1 MKQPE
6 SQDSSHRSSQ
16 PHPPPSNFTGNPWL
30 DELPHIAWVADPDGG
45 PVHFNRAGR
54 DYVDAGPDGADWSA
68 WVHPEDGPALGAVRA
83 GSRPYAVEARLR
95 RRDGVYRWFRI
106 VGKPL
111 LDTGGGI
118 AHWLGTC
125 DDIHE
130 YKQAEHA
137 LASNSALLAT
147 APVGLACL
155 DLELRYV
162 QINSALADMNGLPV
176 GAHLGRS
183 VAEVLPELWPR
194 LAPILQR
201 VLESGEALAGLELS
215 GETAAEPGITR
226 HWLAGYFPLRVDT
239 ALVGLG
245 AAVLEISQF
254 KRTEAL
260 LRESRDFKRAVLDS
274 MAAQI
279 AVLDRDGVIVEINE
293 PWRGLALAR
302 SPEPGRP
309 TPRTGIGTNY
319 LEVCRACQG
328 PSSDHVLEAH
338 DGIRAVLDGALPCF
352 QLEYPCH
359 VPEQEEWYSMKV
371 TPLGPDI
378 RGVVVAHSRITEY
391 KRIEAKLAEQARQLR
406 EVDRRKDEFIA
417 MLAHELRNPLAPI
430 GNALKIMGHTDDL
443 PARAAWCR
451 GVVERQVEHLT
462 RLIDDLLD
470 VSRINHDRIEFKRE
484 PLTLQ
489 EVARQA
495 VETSRPLFESR
506 HQRFSLAAPRE
517 PIWVEG
523 DRVRLAQVIAN
534 LLNNAAK
541 YTGEGGRIALAL
553 EARPGHVDIRVRD
566 TGCGIDPASLSNLF
580 ELFYQAD
587 SSLDRAQGGLGIG
600 LSLVRRL
607 VEMHG
612 GEVRAFSAGRGRGSE
627 FVVSLRRLCG
637 VPVPVAGPPP
647 GPAPAEF
654 KKILIVDDNQ
664 DAAESLGLLLGLDGH
679 RVGIAHDGPDALAQ
693 ARADPP
699 EVVLLDIGL
708 PGMDGYAVAR
718 AMHGFAGADRPTII
732 ALTGYGQPE
741 DREKS
746 RAAGFDAHLVKPV
759 DLDALNRLL
768 GAVGHGP

>member
-6 SQDSSHRSSQ
+6 SQDAS
-16 PHPPPSNFTGNPWL
+16 HPPSHPPAPSPEFADNPWL
-30 DELPHIAWVADPDGG
+30 DELPHIVWVADPDGG
-45 PVHFNRAGR
+45 AVHFNHAGR
-54 DYVDAGPDGADWSA
+54 DYMGADPAGADWSA
-68 WVHPEDGPALGAVRA
+68 WVHPEDGPVLGAA
-83 GSRPYAVEARLR
+83 WTESRPYAVEARLR
-95 RRDGVYRWFRI
+95 RRDGAYRWFRI

-111 LDTGGGI
+111 PDAGDGI

-130 YKQAEHA
+130 YKQTEHA
-137 LASNSALLAT
+137 LASKHALLAT
-147 APVGLACL
+147 APIGLACL

-176 GAHLGRS
+176 DAHLGRS
-183 VAEVLPELWPR
+183 VAEVLPELWPG
-194 LAPILQR
+194 LAPVLQR
-201 VLESGEALAGLELS
+201 VLDNGEALVDLELS

-226 HWLAGYFPLRVDT
+226 HWLAGYFPLRVET

-245 AAVLEISQF
+245 AAVLEITPF

-274 MAAQI
+274 MEAQI
-279 AVLDRDGVIVEINE
+279 AVLDRDGVIVEVNA
-293 PWRGLALAR
+293 PWHSSALAR
-302 SPEPGRP
+302 GSEPGRP
-309 TPRTGIGTNY
+309 APRTGIGTNY

-328 PSSDHVLEAH
+328 PSSEHVLEAH

-359 VPEQEEWYSMKV
+359 IPDQEEWYSMKV

-378 RGVVVAHSRITEY
+378 RGAVVAHSRITEY
-391 KRIEAKLAEQARQLR
+391 KRIEVKLAEQARQLR
-406 EVDRRKDEFIA
+406 EADRRKDEFIA

-430 GNALKIMGHTDDL
+430 GNALKIMGHTDGL
-443 PARAAWCR
+443 PVRAAWCR

-470 VSRINHDRIEFKRE
+470 VSRINHGRIELKRE
-484 PLTLQ
+484 PLALQ

-517 PIWVEG
+517 PIWIEG
-523 DRVRLAQVIAN
+523 DRIRLAQVIAN

-541 YTGEGGRIALAL
+541 YTGEGGRITLAL

-566 TGCGIDPASLSNLF
+566 TGCGIDPACLPNLF

-587 SSLDRAQGGLGIG
+587 HSLDRAQGGLGIG

-627 FVVSLRRLCG
+627 FVVSLRRLYS
-637 VPVPVAGPPP
+637 VPVPSAAPLP
-647 GPAPAEF
+647 GPSPAGL

-664 DAAESLGLLLGLDGH
+664 DAAESLGLLLGLGGH
-679 RVGIAHDGPDALAQ
+679 RVWIAHDGPDALTMAL
-693 ARADPP
+693 AEPP

-718 AMHGFAGADRPTII
+718 AMRGSAGTDRPTII

-741 DREKS
+741 DREKT

-759 DLDALNRLL
+759 DLDTLNRLL
-768 GAVGHGP
+768 GAADRGP